1 MTVTK
6 SETTTL
12 QSSIYYKDIEVV
24 VPEHHSSSFRTLI
37 EKRDYLIKP
46 GQSIGILGQNGTG
59 KSTLLKIL
67 SGVFPPIRGE
77 IISNPPCVSNFSLSS
92 GMLQH
97 LSIIE
102 NLKYKLIQINMP
114 RDQID
119 LNIEAIF
126 EFSELNINRTQK
138 FNTLSS
144 GQKAR
149 VLFSLMAFSG
159 AKNLIFDEWIGAG
172 DAKFKRKAKNALQEL
187 INKQH
192 IFLLASHNE
201 NLIKEYCTNIFIL
214 KDRINHFFDDV
225 EEGLKFYS
233 S

>member
-1 MTVTK
+1 MVVTK
-6 SETTTL
+6 SAAPAL
-12 QSSIYYKDIEVV
+12 QSSIYYKDIEVM
-24 VPEHHSSSFRTLI
+24 VPENHGRAFRTLI

-46 GQSIGILGQNGTG
+46 GQSVGILGENGTG

-77 IISNPPCVSNFSLSS
+77 IISNPTCVSNFSLSS
-92 GMLQH
+92 GLLQH

-102 NLKYKLIQINMP
+102 NLKYKLIQIDMP

-119 LNIEAIF
+119 SNIEAII
-126 EFSELNINRTQK
+126 EFTELNINTTQK

-149 VLFSLMAFSG
+149 ILFSLMKFSG

-172 DAKFKRKAKNALQEL
+172 DAKFKRKAKNAIQDL
-187 INKQH
+187 ISRQH

-214 KDRINHFFDDV
+214 KDRVNHFFDDV